1 MVTDDTYPTDDD
13 IYHLLTAYYVD
24 AIHIFSLI
32 LQSCTINISKDRTSL
47 AAVTMNLV
55 SLAAHPWWISS
66 RVCSVLTA
74 KISR

>member
-32 LQSCTINISKDRTSL
+32 LQSCTINLSVRTEQ
-47 AAVTMNLV
+47 
-55 SLAAHPWWISS
+55 
-66 RVCSVLTA
+66 VLLQ
-74 KISR
+74 